1 MDSNTT
7 KLCKHCKS
15 EMKKGAKVC
24 PTCGKKQ
31 GINTGCLVAL
41 IIFGLIIALIVAFVG
56 SCSKAVDDAIKED
69 DKKAES
75 KSVTAESVIYDKD
88 DIKVTYTGMSADS
101 LNISTEIKLKIE
113 NSSDKSVVVS
123 SDDFSVDGY
132 SINAA
137 LHTDV
142 AAGKAANDSITVL
155 DSYLKDNGLSGDSIK
170 EAEFILKIFDSNNYK
185 EIDSD
190 TVKISLR

>member
-1 MDSNTT
+1 MDPNTT

-24 PTCGKKQ
+24 PACGKKQ

-56 SCSKAVDDAIKED
+56 SCSKAVDDAIKRTI
-69 DKKAES
+69 KSRKQ
-75 KSVTAESVIYDKD
+75 SVTAESVIYDKD

-113 NSSDKSVVVS
+113 NSSDKSVLVS